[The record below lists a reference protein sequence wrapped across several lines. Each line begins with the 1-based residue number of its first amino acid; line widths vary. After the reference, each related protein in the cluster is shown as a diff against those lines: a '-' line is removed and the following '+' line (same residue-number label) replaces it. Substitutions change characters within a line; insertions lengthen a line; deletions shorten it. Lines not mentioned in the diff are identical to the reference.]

1 MVLSCAHTHAL
12 ISERPHDLRA
22 VPLLQLLLVGGRQPV
37 QVQAGQRAVVAQRAR
52 EQQVA
57 VARERVRVQ
66 PQGGHLRVGEALRT
80 RVLTIG
86 ILTNWQRR
94 TREQCEQSK

>member
-1 MVLSCAHTHAL
+1 MILWCIARNL
-12 ISERPHDLRA
+12 RLLIISERPHDLRA

-52 EQQVA
+52 EEQVA

-66 PQGGHLRVGEALRT
+66 A
-80 RVLTIG
+80 
-86 ILTNWQRR
+86 
-94 TREQCEQSK
+94 